1 MIVSCLL
8 ARPVARGGA
17 GLAQPP
23 HSGTFR
29 LYYLGRIARQDWLS
43 PPTKKMLAPHH
54 SGIFGLYYPHSPPV
68 NKSFLRGFL
77 RILAGW
83 WSVKTFETFR
93 PPHCPPT
100 CKILAT
106 GLLLAV

>member
-54 SGIFGLYYPHSPPV
+54 SGIFGLYYPPPPGQQIF
-68 NKSFLRGFL
+68 SERFPADF
-77 RILAGW
+77 GW
-83 WSVKTFETFR
+83 LVVGQN
-93 PPHCPPT
+93 
-100 CKILAT
+100 I
-106 GLLLAV
+106 